1 MDRRGFLKSTGAAAA
16 LAATTTSST
25 ATTAELSQPG
35 EVPSPSLNTQPT
47 LGFRL
52 AVPWTD
58 TVAGPADLAHRLAT
72 RIRETSSGRIR
83 LNVDYSSSTDAEFV
97 HASEHSRAATH
108 PAFSYFA
115 GLPAA
120 SGLDATDLEAW
131 VVTGGGQ
138 DLWDELSA
146 DLGDKPLLAG
156 HLGPNPVL
164 WSNRAL
170 VDRASLR
177 GLRIALDGPSADLTR
192 ALGATPVQ
200 VAPADL
206 ARALANGD
214 VDAVEQGATLN
225 AMAIGLPAASRFAVS
240 PSFTPA
246 GTAIALRIRR
256 DIWENLSQAD
266 QALISACA
274 SQAYRTSLSEARLA
288 ERLLRD
294 TLRSRGG
301 PAAQHMPAE
310 ISCALPAVS
319 EAVVA
324 ALAGHDE
331 ASRRINASY
340 MMFRRQVAPG
350 LLEGSPIA

>member
-16 LAATTTSST
+16 LAATSAGSTT
-25 ATTAELSQPG
+25 ATADPAQPG
-35 EVPSPSLNTQPT
+35 DVFSPNLHTQPT
-47 LGFRL
+47 LEFRL

-72 RIRETSSGRIR
+72 SIRATSNGRIR
-83 LNVDYSSSTDAEFV
+83 LNLDYSSPADAEFV
-97 HASEHSRAATH
+97 HASEHARAATH

-131 VVTGGGQ
+131 VATGGGQ
-138 DLWDELSA
+138 DLWDQLSA

-164 WSNRAL
+164 WSNRPL
-170 VDRASLR
+170 IDRASLR
-177 GLRIALDGPSADLTR
+177 GLRIAVDGSTAGLTR

-200 VAPADL
+200 IAPADL
-206 ARALANGD
+206 AQALASGD

-256 DIWENLSQAD
+256 DIWEKLNQAD

-288 ERLLRD
+288 ERLLRE

-301 PAAQHMPAE
+301 PAAQYMPAE
-310 ISCALPAVS
+310 ISSALPAVS

-324 ALAGHDE
+324 ALAGHDD

-340 MMFRRQVAPG
+340 MLFLRQVARGHP
-350 LLEGSPIA
+350 EASPIA